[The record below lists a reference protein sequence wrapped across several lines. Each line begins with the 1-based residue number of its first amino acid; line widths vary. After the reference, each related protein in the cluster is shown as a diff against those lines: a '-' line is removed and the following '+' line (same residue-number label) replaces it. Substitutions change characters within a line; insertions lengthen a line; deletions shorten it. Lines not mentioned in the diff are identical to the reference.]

1 MGCHHCRSKSI
12 PMKPVIGLCDVNNF
26 YVSCERLFNPRLLNI
41 PVSVASNNDGCL
53 VARSAEVKA
62 MGIKMGTPVF
72 KLKHLIKSGQLIVLS
87 SNYTLYGD
95 LSGRFHSV
103 LEQFSPRVAVYSIDE
118 AFIDL
123 SGMEEDIEHIGKK
136 MKNRV
141 AQWVGLPVCV
151 GVSSTKTLAKLANYG
166 AKKFPATGGVVD
178 LTNPVRQ
185 QKLMAITPVV
195 EVWGVGRKI
204 GQRLQTSGIHTALDL
219 AKSNRNWIKRN
230 FSITLEKTVCELQG
244 ELCIPFEENTG
255 NKHQIVVSRSFGER
269 VTDIDELHSAL
280 SRFATRACEKL
291 REQNKFASTAI
302 VFIRTDPFKQ
312 HFPQTCQSIQLD
324 VPAPTNDTSQ
334 FLQQLEPALRQIYRQ
349 GFEYKKAGFMLMD
362 LCGLAGYQGD
372 LISGSLPPD
381 TSPLMSVMDSINQR
395 FGTNTLHSAALN
407 LGLKQWHMKQENL
420 SPKYTTCW
428 NDIVKVQ
435 CR

>member
-1 MGCHHCRSKSI
+1 
-12 PMKPVIGLCDVNNF
+12 MKPVIGLCDANNF
-26 YVSCERLFNPRLLNI
+26 YVSCERLFNPKLLDI
-41 PVSVASNNDGCL
+41 PVAVASNNDGCL

-72 KLKHLIKSGQLIVLS
+72 KVKHLIESGQLIVLS

-95 LSGRFHSV
+95 LSGRFHSI
-103 LEQFSPRVAVYSIDE
+103 LEQFSPRVSVYSIDE

-123 SGMEEDIEHIGKK
+123 SGMAEKIEHIGMQ

-178 LTNPVRQ
+178 LTNTIRQ
-185 QKLMAITPVV
+185 QRLMAITPVA

-204 GQRLQTSGIHTALDL
+204 AKRLQSSGIHSALDL
-219 AKSNRNWIKRN
+219 ARSNRTWIKRN
-230 FSITLEKTVCELQG
+230 FSVVLERTVCELQG
-244 ELCIPFEENTG
+244 ELCIPFDEETSG

-269 VTDIDELHSAL
+269 VTDIAELHSAL
-280 SRFATRACEKL
+280 SHFATRACEKL

-302 VFIRTDPFKQ
+302 AFIRTDPFKN
-312 HFPQTCQSIQLD
+312 HLPQSCQSVQLG
-324 VPAPTNDTSQ
+324 VPAPTNDTRQ
-334 FLQQLEPALRQIYRQ
+334 FLRQLEPALRQIFRQ
-349 GFEYKKAGFMLMD
+349 GFEYKKAGFMLID
-362 LCGLAGYQGD
+362 LCNSEGFQGD
-372 LISGSLPPD
+372 LISGTLLPD

-395 FGTNTLHSAALN
+395 FGANTLHPAALN
-407 LGLKQWHMKQENL
+407 LGRKQWHMRQESL

-428 NDIVKVQ
+428 NDIVKVH